1 VAAGCTNR
9 NRRRCSAGNINI
21 STSVGGDLV
30 IAGGNITL
38 SDKANVAGDLVIAGG
53 NVIVNAPVK
62 GNIKF
67 VGGDL
72 SVNSQV
78 GGNIDANV
86 SNRLIF
92 GSNTEVSGKVS
103 YKAPKAAI
111 VDKNAKLG
119 SISFTPK
126 EGGSRAGVKAV
137 LTAALLIKLL
147 AWILATWLLLHLRKH
162 FVKESQNLMQAKP
175 WESLGIGL
183 LGLLGWPLVTVLI
196 LLTAVGYYVA
206 VILGVFYVLL
216 LLFSALM
223 SAIFLGSLSWHYLSK
238 GQEVANWQVAVL
250 GVVLWQLL
258 AFIPVLGWL
267 VCAVVYLMVMGS
279 LVKIIKKEISIN

>member
-1 VAAGCTNR
+1 VG
-9 NRRRCSAGNINI
+9 GNINL

-38 SDKANVAGDLVIAGG
+38 SDKASVGGDLVIAGG
-53 NVIVNAPVK
+53 NVIVNAPIV

-72 SVNSQV
+72 TVNSQV
-78 GGNIDANV
+78 GGNIDANI
-86 SNRLIF
+86 SQRLTF
-92 GSNTEVSGKVS
+92 GPGAVVTGKTS
-103 YKAPKAAI
+103 YKSPKAAI

-119 SISFTPK
+119 AIIFTPRQ
-126 EGGSRAGVKAV
+126 GGERTGIKAV

-147 AWILATWLLLHLRKH
+147 AWILATWLLLHLRKN
-162 FVKESQNLMQAKP
+162 FVKESQAIMQQKP

-183 LGLLGWPLVTVLI
+183 LGLIGWPIVTVLV

-206 VILGVFYVLL
+206 VILAIFYVLL

-223 SAIFLGSLSWHYLSK
+223 AAIFLGSLSWHYLSK

-250 GVVLWQLL
+250 GVILWQLL
-258 AFIPVLGWL
+258 SFIPVLGWL

-279 LVKIIKKEISIN
+279 LVKLLKKEISTNN